1 VPRPDPA
8 VVTSPDSG
16 LPRVGTT
23 ATVAVLAA
31 AATAVLWTGVATGTL
46 LAAVD
51 PAVDAWIV
59 TVRPPALVATAA
71 VISTVGQP
79 AVMVAV
85 LVVVVAAL
93 GWRSRSWGPVA
104 VGAGALVL
112 LALLDN
118 GVKAVVAR
126 PRPPVVWQAVPAHGL
141 AFPSGHA
148 LWSAGVLL
156 LVVVLVG
163 PVWARTP
170 LVLVALLV
178 AVGVAGSRLVL
189 AVHYPSDVLAG
200 WSLAVLADGIVL
212 LVAAGVARR
221 RRPVVGDIDETA
233 GPAREGAADPG
244 S

>member
-1 VPRPDPA
+1 MVRTDPA
-8 VVTSPDSG
+8 VDTSSG
-16 LPRVGTT
+16 VDLPRVATT
-23 ATVAVLAA
+23 ATATVLAA
-31 AATAVLWTGVATGTL
+31 IAVALLWTGVVTGTL

-51 PAVDAWIV
+51 PAVDGWIV
-59 TVRPPALVATAA
+59 TWRPPALVATAA

-85 LVVVVAAL
+85 LVVVAAAL
-93 GWRSRSWGPVA
+93 AYRSRSWEPAAVA
-104 VGAGALVL
+104 AGALVIL
-112 LALLDN
+112 GVLDN

-126 PRPPVVWQAVPAHGL
+126 PRPPVAWQAAPAHGL
-141 AFPSGHA
+141 AFPSGHS

-163 PVWARTP
+163 PIRGRGP
-170 LVLVALLV
+170 LALVALVV
-178 AVGVAGSRLVL
+178 AVVVAGSRLVL

-212 LVAAGVARR
+212 FVAAGLARR
-221 RRPVVGDIDETA
+221 RRPVVDDRPGA
-233 GPAREGAADPG
+233 AREGDVEAG

>member
-1 VPRPDPA
+1 VIVVRTDPA
-8 VVTSPDSG
+8 VVTPSG
-16 LPRVGTT
+16 GDLPRARSAAAAALV
-23 ATVAVLAA
+23 ATVAV
-31 AATAVLWTGVATGTL
+31 AVLWTGVATGTL

-51 PAVDAWIV
+51 PAVDGWIV
-59 TVRPPALVATAA
+59 TVRPPALVAAA
-71 VISTVGQP
+71 ALISTVGQP

-85 LVVVVAAL
+85 LVVVAAVL
-93 GWRSRSWGPVA
+93 GWRARSWRPVA

-112 LALLDN
+112 LGLLDN

-163 PVWARTP
+163 PVRGRAP
-170 LVLVALLV
+170 LALGAILV
-178 AVGVAGSRLVL
+178 AVAVAGSRLVL

-212 LVAAGVARR
+212 LVAAGVTRR
-221 RRPVVGDIDETA
+221 RGPVGGDRPEPGHEGDA
-233 GPAREGAADPG
+233 GPG

>member
-1 VPRPDPA
+1 VIVVRTDPA
-8 VVTSPDSG
+8 VVTPSG
-16 LPRVGTT
+16 GDLPRAWSAAAAALV
-23 ATVAVLAA
+23 ATVAV
-31 AATAVLWTGVATGTL
+31 AVLWTGVATGTL

-51 PAVDAWIV
+51 PAVDGWIV
-59 TVRPPALVATAA
+59 TVRPPALVAAA
-71 VISTVGQP
+71 ALISTVGQP

-85 LVVVVAAL
+85 LVVVAAVL
-93 GWRSRSWGPVA
+93 GWRAHSWRPVA

-112 LALLDN
+112 LGLLDN

-163 PVWARTP
+163 PVRGRAP
-170 LVLVALLV
+170 LALGAILV
-178 AVGVAGSRLVL
+178 AVAVAGSRLVL

-212 LVAAGVARR
+212 LVAAGVTRR
-221 RRPVVGDIDETA
+221 RGPVGGDRPEPGHEGDA
-233 GPAREGAADPG
+233 GPG